1 MLALVFSVACGLAV
15 ANVYYFQPLLEVMA
29 ADFHLSQATVGAVGT
44 VTQVGYGIGLLL
56 IVPLGDLVNRRR
68 LIVGQTL
75 LSVLALIAVVIAPT
89 GTWLLVSM
97 TAVGA
102 LAVVTQ
108 ALVAY
113 SASLAAPGDR
123 GRVVGIVTSGIIIGI
138 LLARTVSGSLAD
150 LAGWRSVYLA
160 SAGATLV
167 MAVLL
172 SIVLPRHSAP
182 RQQIPYPRLIG
193 SVFRLFAEVPILRTR
208 ATLAL
213 LIFMAFTVVA
223 TPMVLPLTASYGLST
238 TQVGLFGLAG
248 VAGALAASQAGR
260 LADRGHGERT
270 TGIGLLAMLAAWL
283 PIALLP
289 ESLWGLVIGVIM
301 LDFGLQAVH
310 VSNQSLVY
318 RVRPAAQSRLTA
330 GYMVFYSIGSAVGA
344 ITSTVV
350 YTHFG
355 WLGVSV
361 SGAMISLTALVFWA
375 LTRSHLDNT
384 AVSAKLA
391 VTLER

>member
-270 TGIGLLAMLAAWL
+270 TGIGLLAMLVAWL